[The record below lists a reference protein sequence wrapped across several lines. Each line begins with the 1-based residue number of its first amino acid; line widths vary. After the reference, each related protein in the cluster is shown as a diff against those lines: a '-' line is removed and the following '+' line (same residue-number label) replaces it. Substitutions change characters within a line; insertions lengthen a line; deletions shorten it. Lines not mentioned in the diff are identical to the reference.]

1 MLTPDAH
8 SGESPPD
15 VLRMAN
21 QIAAFFAPYPDADAV
36 AGVLDHIEKFW
47 APSQGKE
54 LLALMS
60 GLSPSAA
67 ALHPL
72 ARRAAEQLLRRI
84 DE

>member
-1 MLTPDAH
+1 MRTGDH
-8 SGESPPD
+8 HVNDGPPD

-21 QIAAFFAPYPDADAV
+21 QIAAFFAPYPEADAV

-47 APSQGKE
+47 APSQRKE
-54 LLALMS
+54 LLALVT
-60 GLSPSAA
+60 GLAPASESW
-67 ALHPL
+67 HPL